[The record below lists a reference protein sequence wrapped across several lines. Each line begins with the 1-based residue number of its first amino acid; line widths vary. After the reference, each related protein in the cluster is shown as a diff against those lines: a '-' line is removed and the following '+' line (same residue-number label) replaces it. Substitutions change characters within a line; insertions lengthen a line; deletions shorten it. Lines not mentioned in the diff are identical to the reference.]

1 MKKRD
6 FTEILPFAIALLST
20 TIYFGMQHEI
30 YEWYIRP
37 AIAIGISVI
46 GIVTGWYYVEKN
58 GRNGVIFLGVS
69 LCVLLLFIEIP
80 ITILGMAWN

>member
-1 MKKRD
+1 MNKRNLA
-6 FTEILPFAIALLST
+6 EILPFAIALLST
-20 TIYFGMQHEI
+20 IIYFGMHHEI

-37 AIAIGISVI
+37 AIAIGIAVI
-46 GIVTGWYYVEKN
+46 GIVVGWYYVEKN

-69 LCVLLLFIEIP
+69 LCILLLFIEIP